1 MNNNF
6 LEKYN
11 YFTKL
16 LSSASSYSENAEFTG
31 LSEAFCEMVIKKS
44 KIILKF
50 IDDEEINLDEFC
62 GLKQEYPPRYYYM
75 ERYYEEDSK
84 VKYILN
90 LFSFGGLPVRYGLEI
105 KKEDFVKYLDY
116 LFQDIDNKNDDGF
129 DITEEL
135 KKPVNTELVEK
146 CKDIFDGIDKVSVC
160 SVDCNTTGGRNE

>member
-16 LSSASSYSENAEFTG
+16 LSSASLYSENVEFTG
-31 LSEAFCEMVIKKS
+31 LSKAFCEMVIKKS

-50 IDDEEINLDEFC
+50 IDDKKINLDDFC
-62 GLKQEYPPRYYYM
+62 GLKQEFPPRYYYM
-75 ERYYEEDSK
+75 ERYYEEDNK

-105 KKEDFVKYLDY
+105 KKEDFVKYL
-116 LFQDIDNKNDDGF
+116 IDNKLPTFNIANQNVVAKNMWNVMTLRMKRDF
-129 DITEEL
+129 
-135 KKPVNTELVEK
+135 
-146 CKDIFDGIDKVSVC
+146 
-160 SVDCNTTGGRNE
+160 

>member
-16 LSSASSYSENAEFTG
+16 LSSVSSYSENAEFTG

-50 IDDEEINLDEFC
+50 IDDEKINLDDFC
-62 GLKQEYPPRYYYM
+62 GLKQGFPARYYYM
-75 ERYYEEDSK
+75 ERYYEEDNK

-90 LFSFGGLPVRYGLEI
+90 LFSFGGLGLPVRYGLEI
-105 KKEDFVKYLDY
+105 KKEDFVKYL
-116 LFQDIDNKNDDGF
+116 IDNKLPTFNISNQND
-129 DITEEL
+129 IAKNMWNIMTL
-135 KKPVNTELVEK
+135 KMKR
-146 CKDIFDGIDKVSVC
+146 DF
-160 SVDCNTTGGRNE
+160 

>member
-11 YFTKL
+11 YFTEL
-16 LSSASSYSENAEFTG
+16 LGASSYIENTEFTG

-50 IDDEEINLDEFC
+50 IDDEKINLDDFC
-62 GLKQEYPPRYYYM
+62 GLKQEFPPRYYYM
-75 ERYYEEDSK
+75 ERYYEEDNK

-105 KKEDFVKYLDY
+105 KKRRF
-116 LFQDIDNKNDDGF
+116 
-129 DITEEL
+129 
-135 KKPVNTELVEK
+135 
-146 CKDIFDGIDKVSVC
+146 CKIFD
-160 SVDCNTTGGRNE
+160 